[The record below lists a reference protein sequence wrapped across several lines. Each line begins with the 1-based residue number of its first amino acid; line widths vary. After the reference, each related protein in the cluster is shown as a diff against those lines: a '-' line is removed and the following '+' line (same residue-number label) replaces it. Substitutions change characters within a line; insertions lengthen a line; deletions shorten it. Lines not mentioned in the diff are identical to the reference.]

1 MSLKKSVALITGGVQ
16 GFGRAFTEKLLKEG
30 AKVSVLK
37 VLNSIIYRYFIYI
50 FVIFFLFHL

>member
-37 VLNSIIYRYFIYI
+37 VES
-50 FVIFFLFHL
+50 FH